1 MRAPVVGH
9 SDTLWGGGGV
19 PWRGSFTLRSLA
31 LGRHAP
37 SATEQV
43 SFPSVPLWLVGALET
58 ATTAARCRRPPRRC
72 APARSRGVGR
82 PAASSRPSEGRDCE
96 GRGGRSGRCGRGGG
110 GVEGTGERA
119 PLVLTRGSALICR
132 PGSGSWLGVRRPP
145 RPRRYAAQLVASSCT
160 RARRAP
166 FPCLVGAGA
175 RHIPSPLLGDPSD
188 ASLLPACCCL
198 RLWCCTIRIHP
209 AAVRHTVCCRRCC

>member
-31 LGRHAP
+31 LVRHAP

-43 SFPSVPLWLVGALET
+43 SFPPVPLWLVGALET

-72 APARSRGVGR
+72 ARRALVVWAVRQPLPGPARAETV
-82 PAASSRPSEGRDCE
+82 
-96 GRGGRSGRCGRGGG
+96 RGGG
-110 GVEGTGERA
+110 GSSGWCGRGVEGTGERA

-132 PGSGSWLGVRRPP
+132 PGSGCWPGGRRPP
-145 RPRRYAAQLVASSCT
+145 RPRRYAARLVASSCT
-160 RARRAP
+160 PARRAP
-166 FPCLVGAGA
+166 FPCLVGAGT
-175 RHIPSPLLGDPSD
+175 RHIPSPLLGNPSD

-198 RLWCCTIRIHP
+198 RLWCCSVRIHP
-209 AAVRHTVCCRRCC
+209 AAVRHTVCSRRCC

>member
-31 LGRHAP
+31 LVRHAP

-43 SFPSVPLWLVGALET
+43 SFPPVPLWLVGALET

-82 PAASSRPSEGRDCE
+82 PAA
-96 GRGGRSGRCGRGGG
+96 GGG
-110 GVEGTGERA
+110 NGRESPSCAHAWERSYLPPRLGLLAGWATPAA
-119 PLVLTRGSALICR
+119 PPTL
-132 PGSGSWLGVRRPP
+132 RRP
-145 RPRRYAAQLVASSCT
+145 
-160 RARRAP
+160 
-166 FPCLVGAGA
+166 
-175 RHIPSPLLGDPSD
+175 LGDVFLYTSPS
-188 ASLLPACCCL
+188 STLSVPGGS
-198 RLWCCTIRIHP
+198 RH
-209 AAVRHTVCCRRCC
+209 AAYPLAITRQPL

>member
-31 LGRHAP
+31 LVRHAP

-43 SFPSVPLWLVGALET
+43 SFPPVPLWLVGALET

-96 GRGGRSGRCGRGGG
+96 GRGGQQRVVREGGG
-110 GVEGTGERA
+110 GNGRESPSCAHAWERSYLPPRLGLLAGWATPAA
-119 PLVLTRGSALICR
+119 PPTL
-132 PGSGSWLGVRRPP
+132 RRPLGGVFLYTSP
-145 RPRRYAAQLVASSCT
+145 SSTLSVPGGSRHAAYPLAIT
-160 RARRAP
+160 RQ
-166 FPCLVGAGA
+166 
-175 RHIPSPLLGDPSD
+175 PL
-188 ASLLPACCCL
+188 
-198 RLWCCTIRIHP
+198 
-209 AAVRHTVCCRRCC
+209 